1 MDISKQAFIGERQTA
16 EAKATK
22 SKANGSMDMDDFMKI
37 MAATISNP
45 SMSGGDSENPADFM
59 MQMATF
65 TQMEQMSDM
74 SDVLG
79 ATMMMVQQQ
88 QAISLS
94 GKTVTLLSDG
104 AERVEGIV
112 EKVKFGNGYATI
124 QVNGKDYNLSDI
136 VEMGE
141 IGE

>member
-1 MDISKQAFIGERQTA
+1 MEIAKQALIGERQSAQANAPTR
-16 EAKATK
+16 KP
-22 SKANGSMDMDDFMKI
+22 NGSMDMDDFMKI

-45 SMSGGDSENPADFM
+45 SMSGEDSGNPADMM

-65 TQMEQMSDM
+65 TQMEQMSEM

-104 AERVEGIV
+104 DTKIEGVV

-124 QVNGKDYNLSDI
+124 QVNGKDYNLNDI

-141 IGE
+141 